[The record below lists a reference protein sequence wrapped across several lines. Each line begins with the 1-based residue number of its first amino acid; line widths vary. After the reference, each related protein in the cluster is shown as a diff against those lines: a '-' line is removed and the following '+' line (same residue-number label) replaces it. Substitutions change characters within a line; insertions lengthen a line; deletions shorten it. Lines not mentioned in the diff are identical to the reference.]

1 MSVEI
6 SDRDI
11 LYVAFKNLVSTIGIS
26 NRNSENKK
34 KGDEHTI
41 LTKCRLISY
50 NRVRF
55 YELSYLRLHN
65 PDFA

>member
-1 MSVEI
+1 MPVGI

-11 LYVAFKNLVSTIGIS
+11 LYVGFKKLISTIGIS
-26 NRNSENKK
+26 NRNSESMK

-41 LTKCRLISY
+41 LIKYRLISY

-55 YELSYLRLHN
+55 YELSYLKLHN